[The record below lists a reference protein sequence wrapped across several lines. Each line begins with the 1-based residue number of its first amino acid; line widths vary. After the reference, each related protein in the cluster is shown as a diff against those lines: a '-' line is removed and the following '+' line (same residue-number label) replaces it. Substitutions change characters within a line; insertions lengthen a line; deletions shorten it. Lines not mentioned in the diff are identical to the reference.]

1 MYHGRHGL
9 EEQLR
14 QQDILGSGI
23 CMTGFAGDGA
33 HRVVVDSSG
42 MSKAP
47 CANDDDPCASFV
59 PNRTKMPSIMDG
71 RH

>member
-1 MYHGRHGL
+1 MQHGRHGL

-14 QQDILGSGI
+14 QQDTLGSGI

-33 HRVVVDSSG
+33 HLVVVDSCG
-42 MSKAP
+42 MSKAL
-47 CANDDDPCASFV
+47 CADDDDLCASFV
-59 PNRTKMPSIMDG
+59 PKRTKMPSIMDG